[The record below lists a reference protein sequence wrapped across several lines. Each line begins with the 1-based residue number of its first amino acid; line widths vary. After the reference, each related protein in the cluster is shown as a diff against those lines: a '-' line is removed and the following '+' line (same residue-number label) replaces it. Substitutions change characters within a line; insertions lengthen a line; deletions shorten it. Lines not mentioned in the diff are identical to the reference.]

1 MTIPAEPTISVLIA
15 AHGRPE
21 LLRRTLESLAAV
33 DDVEELAQV
42 IIVENGPVAELEGV
56 TLEFGDFLP
65 IKYRYT
71 SEANKSLALN
81 LGLQHAPDG
90 LIILLD
96 DDIRIGTDLVSA
108 YRAAMMETRCGA
120 FFGGPFAVDYE
131 MAPDATLLP
140 YMTAS
145 TKGWTL
151 GNEDRWIARGTHF
164 LGCNWAAYRSDLLA
178 IGGFDP
184 NHGPG
189 SPTGATGQESD
200 AQRRLA
206 ARGLRG
212 RYVWRAKTWHRV
224 TEEQITPDWILARRR
239 RAGVELG
246 QIISARYPRWARR
259 IMLGVALAL
268 LRLRFR
274 RHNRCSPMLK
284 SYHQNW
290 WTAYKEGAR
299 SVM

>member
-1 MTIPAEPTISVLIA
+1 LQ
-15 AHGRPE
+15 
-21 LLRRTLESLAAV
+21 SLTTAN
-33 DDVEELAQV
+33 DVEGLAQ
-42 IIVENGPVAELEGV
+42 ITIVENGPVAELEEV
-56 TLEFGDFLP
+56 TLEFGDTLP
-65 IKYRYT
+65 IKYLFT
-71 SEANKSLALN
+71 SEANKSSALN

-96 DDIRIGTDLVSA
+96 DDIRIDADLVSA
-108 YRAAMMETRCGA
+108 YRAAMLETRSGA

-131 MAPDATLLP
+131 VVPDANLLP
-140 YMTAS
+140 YMTGS

-151 GNEDRWIARGTHF
+151 ANEDQWITRGTRF

-178 IGGFDP
+178 IDGFDP

-212 RYVWRAKTWHRV
+212 RYVWRAKAWSRV
-224 TEEQITPDWILARRR
+224 TKEQITPDWILSRRR
-239 RAGVELG
+239 RAGMELG
-246 QIISARYPRWARR
+246 QIISAKHPRWARH
-259 IMLGVALAL
+259 IILVVALAL
-268 LRLRFR
+268 LRLRFL
-274 RHNRCSPMLK
+274 RHNRCSPALK

-290 WTAYKEGAR
+290 WAAYKEGAQ
-299 SVM
+299 SVMQS

>member
-1 MTIPAEPTISVLIA
+1 
-15 AHGRPE
+15 
-21 LLRRTLESLAAV
+21 LAAV
-33 DDVEELAQV
+33 DDVGELAQV

-56 TLEFGDFLP
+56 TLEFCELLP

-71 SEANKSLALN
+71 SAANKSLALN

-96 DDIRIGTDLVSA
+96 DDIRIATDLVSA
-108 YRAAMMETRCGA
+108 YRAAMMETPCGA
-120 FFGGPFAVDYE
+120 YFGGPFAVDYE
-131 MAPDATLLP
+131 VVPDATLLP
-140 YMTAS
+140 YMTGS

-151 GNEDRWIARGTHF
+151 ANEDQWVARGTHF
-164 LGCNWAAYRSDLLA
+164 LGFNWAALRSDLLA

-212 RYVWRAKTWHRV
+212 RYVWRAKAWHRV
-224 TEEQITPDWILARRR
+224 TEDQITPDWILSRRR

-259 IMLGVALAL
+259 IALGVALVL

-274 RHNRCSPMLK
+274 RRNRCSPTLK

-299 SVM
+299 SVT